1 MSKTITAVRT
11 REEQRPKNAGV
22 HQDQLRR
29 HATRRNRRAAKQE
42 LRREY
47 R

>member
-1 MSKTITAVRT
+1 MQVTVRRM

-22 HQDQLRR
+22 HKDQLKRA
-29 HATRRNRRAAKQE
+29 ATRSNRRQAKQE